1 MKTEIKDISE
11 SVKELNITVD
21 AEEALK
27 EYNKVLHK
35 FKNYVVIP
43 GFRKGKAPVAMI
55 EKNYAEHA
63 KEEFFNQKLGDYY
76 KAAIDENE
84 LKPVNQGEATNVE
97 WEKGKDLVAT
107 FKYEVMPK
115 IKVEKYKGLKIPY
128 EETKFKN
135 EMIDATIEDFRLK
148 MANESTPEN
157 SEEGDIIKAT
167 VKFLNENNEVTKE
180 IEREFTL
187 GANSYS
193 KQFNEK
199 LTGVKVED
207 EIRTKLF
214 TKKQDSSDNEISSD
228 LKDRDFLVKIKSIK
242 RKELPELND
251 DFAKDLE
258 YDSLTDLREKVGE
271 ELKTRL
277 KKENADRKRNAIIT
291 TLIEEN
297 PFEVPPSMIKNY
309 AENMAKPYVDA
320 YKMELEKILPMYM
333 GMAEFN
339 LKSHFILDELKKIEK
354 VEISAQDKEEIIKEA
369 ADNLKM
375 ELDKYKEMYKKQIIS
390 DEFVYAAEE
399 KKLLD
404 MLEMKSKFVPYPKE
418 KAVDKM
424 KVSENKKEK

>member
-1 MKTEIKDISE
+1 MKIEIKDISE
-11 SVKELNITVD
+11 SIKELNITID
-21 AEEALK
+21 ADEALK
-27 EYNKVLHK
+27 EYNKVLQK
-35 FKNYVVIP
+35 LKNYVVIP

-55 EKNYAEHA
+55 EKSYGEHA

-76 KAAIDENE
+76 KAAIDEKE
-84 LKPVNQGEATNVE
+84 LKPVNQGEATKVE
-97 WEKGKDLVAT
+97 WEKGKELIAN
-107 FKYEVMPK
+107 FKYEVLPE
-115 IKVEKYKGLKIPY
+115 ITVEKYKGLKIPY
-128 EETKFKN
+128 EETKFKKD
-135 EMIDATIEDFRLK
+135 MIDVTIEDFRLR
-148 MANESTPEN
+148 MANEITTET

-167 VKFLNENNEVTKE
+167 IKFLDDNGKITKE

-193 KQFNEK
+193 KPFNEK
-199 LTGVKVED
+199 LTGVKVAD
-207 EIRTKLF
+207 EVKTKLF
-214 TKKQDSSDNEISSD
+214 TKTQDSSDNEISSD
-228 LKDRDFLVKIKSIK
+228 LKDRDFLVKVISIK

-258 YDSLTDLREKVGE
+258 YDSLIDLREKVSE

-277 KKENADRKRNAIIT
+277 KKENAEKKRNAIIT
-291 TLIEEN
+291 ILIEEN

-320 YKMELEKILPMYM
+320 YKMELKKILPMYM
-333 GMAEFN
+333 GMAEYN

-354 VEISAQDKEEIIKEA
+354 VEITAEDKDEIIKDA

-375 ELDKYKEMYKKQIIS
+375 ELDKYKEMYKKQIES
-390 DEFVYAAEE
+390 DDFMYAAEE

-404 MLEMKSKFVPYPKE
+404 LLEMKSKFVPYPKE
-418 KAVDKM
+418 KAEKT

>member
-1 MKTEIKDISE
+1 MKTEINDISE
-11 SVKELNITVD
+11 STKELTITID
-21 AEEALK
+21 ADEALK
-27 EYNKVLHK
+27 EYNKVLQK
-35 FKNYVVIP
+35 FKNYIVIP

-55 EKNYAEHA
+55 EKNYGEHS

-76 KAAIDENE
+76 KAAIDEKK
-84 LKPVNQGEATNVE
+84 LKPVNQGEATKVE
-97 WEKGKDLVAT
+97 WEKGKELVAT
-107 FKYEVMPK
+107 FKYEVMPEIK
-115 IKVEKYKGLKIPY
+115 IEKYKGLKIPY
-128 EETKFKN
+128 EETKFKK
-135 EMIDATIEDFRLK
+135 EMIDATIEDFRLR
-148 MANESTPEN
+148 MANEVTPET

-167 VKFLNENNEVTKE
+167 IKFLDDNGKVTKE

-193 KQFNEK
+193 KPFNKK
-199 LTGVKVED
+199 LTGVKVEY
-207 EIRTKLF
+207 EVRTKLF
-214 TKKQDSSDNEISSD
+214 TKTQDSSDNEISSN
-228 LKDRDFLVKIKSIK
+228 LKDRDFLVKVISIK

-258 YDSLTDLREKVGE
+258 YDSLTDLREKVSE

-277 KKENADRKRNAIIT
+277 KKENAERKHNAIIT
-291 TLIEEN
+291 KLIEEN

-333 GMAEFN
+333 GMAEYN

-354 VEISAQDKEEIIKEA
+354 VEITAEDKEEIIKEA

-375 ELDKYKEMYKKQIIS
+375 ELDKYKEMYKKQIMS
-390 DEFVYAAEE
+390 DDFIYAAEE

-404 MLEMKSKFVPYPKE
+404 LLEMKSKFVPYPKE
-418 KAVDKM
+418 KA
-424 KVSENKKEK
+424 KVSGNKKEK